1 MKHPAW
7 LAAAALVMTLTAAR
21 AEPVTYPAGKDVPAV
36 GRVQHH
42 ILPPGPRHWR
52 GAVQPGLGVT
62 IWYPALPDPGHATPT
77 PPEGPIFLPVPGL
90 VGTGPAAGRHPL
102 LLLSHGTGGSAN
114 SLEWL
119 AAGLAALGY
128 IVAGVDHPGN
138 NALEPLTRDGFQLW
152 WERAADLSQM
162 LDALL
167 ADPAIGPHIDAARI
181 GAVGFSLGGYTVLA
195 LAGGRVDPDAF
206 AAFCAS
212 DRADAICRPPEMD
225 RLGAGAAA
233 LPPSP
238 ETLASL
244 GRAKDS
250 YRDARVKAV
259 FALAPALGQAFTA
272 DSLATITVPVAL
284 SGGDRDVTV
293 PVDTNIRHLAR
304 SIQGA
309 TLRLYPGAG
318 HYSFLGRCRPAHMQ
332 DLAFICVDGPGVDR
346 EALHRQ
352 SIEAA
357 DRFFAG
363 ALPKP

>member
-1 MKHPAW
+1 MKFSAF
-7 LAAAALVMTLTAAR
+7 LSVAALVLTPMVAR
-21 AEPVTYPAGKDVPAV
+21 AEPAIDPAGKDVPAV
-36 GRVQHH
+36 GRVQQH

-52 GAVQPGLGVT
+52 GAAQPGLGVT
-62 IWYPALPDPGHATPT
+62 IWYPALPDPGHAAPT
-77 PPEGPIFLPVPGL
+77 PPEGPIFVPVPGL

-119 AAGLAALGY
+119 AAGLAARGY
-128 IVAGVDHPGN
+128 IVAAVDHPGN
-138 NALEPLTRDGFQLW
+138 NALEPVTRDGFQLW
-152 WERAADLSQM
+152 WERATDLSQM

-167 ADPAIGPHIDAARI
+167 ADPTMGPHIDASRI

-195 LAGGRVDPDAF
+195 LAGGRVDPAAF

-225 RLGAGAAA
+225 RMAAGAATSA
-233 LPPSP
+233 PSP

-244 GRAKDS
+244 GRARDS
-250 YRDARVKAV
+250 YRDVRVKAV

-272 DSLATITVPVAL
+272 ESLASITVPVAL
-284 SGGDRDVTV
+284 SGGEQDVTV

-304 SIQGA
+304 LIPGA

-318 HYSFLGRCRPAHMQ
+318 HYSFLGRCRPALMK

-346 EALHRQ
+346 DALHRQ

-357 DRFFAG
+357 DRLFAST
-363 ALPKP
+363 LSKL